1 MGARTTGLAGGGIK
15 EVSHLSFLLL
25 ASLSRLAHNVSPGFL
40 AYVFLNACIP
50 VVGWERE
57 MPSAPVVG
65 STAVAVEA
73 EDAPRPSI
81 SACCFSSSTLTALW
95 SFLAWRQSCEEPTI
109 NSNHLVG
116 QFHFAFGKAAKNS
129 LKRSFWNGL
138 HMKGSRT
145 PVPLRRW
152 EKMGE
157 GYSPAVLSFRDS
169 YRGWK
174 TSAMEERVG
183 ENYFQP

>member
-1 MGARTTGLAGGGIK
+1 MGAHTTGLAGGGIK
-15 EVSHLSFLLL
+15 EVSPLNFLLL
-25 ASLSRLAHNVSPGFL
+25 VSLSRLACNVSPGFL

-50 VVGWERE
+50 VVGRERE
-57 MPSAPVVG
+57 IPSAPVVG

-81 SACCFSSSTLTALW
+81 SACCFSSSMLTALW

-109 NSNHLVG
+109 NSNRLVG

-129 LKRSFWNGL
+129 VKRSFWNGL
-138 HMKGSRT
+138 HMKGSGT

-174 TSAMEERVG
+174 T
-183 ENYFQP
+183 